1 MKKEKYILELECL
14 MQDEVQNPNGLH
26 HGNLI
31 LDGNK
36 GSFVEAAPSRPHTR
50 NPKPLDGK
58 IISLVQNGINDFVL
72 GIKTFNPF
80 FDNSPLATID
90 NFRAESMQAW
100 NIAHGKV

>member
-31 LDGNK
+31 LDG
-36 GSFVEAAPSRPHTR
+36 
-50 NPKPLDGK
+50 K
-58 IISLVQNGINDFVL
+58 IISLVQKGINDFVL
-72 GIKTFNPF
+72 GIKTLNPF

-90 NFRAESMQAW
+90 KFREEYMQAW
-100 NIAHGKV
+100 NIAHGTV